1 MNTFLSAPLSRSS
14 PVGDCV
20 AIPFTVREPHHE
32 RDCFIINSSID
43 PFATSID
50 SVQALSLSKGSEY
63 IATQSLEGEGV
74 FGQRPRRVN
83 VFLSLFAIIL
93 LFPISAQSGE
103 PVKEKIAFAYAAIS
117 PTMAGVWM
125 AKEIGAFD
133 RQGLNVDLVH
143 ISSGAV
149 AIQALVGGSVQAA
162 LGASNAVLAAIV
174 KGAPIIAVGSN
185 TSRPGMQLWVQPE
198 IQRPEQLQG

>member
-1 MNTFLSAPLSRSS
+1 MNTFLSASLSRPSA
-14 PVGDCV
+14 V
-20 AIPFTVREPHHE
+20 
-32 RDCFIINSSID
+32 
-43 PFATSID
+43 
-50 SVQALSLSKGSEY
+50 
-63 IATQSLEGEGV
+63 EGEGV

-83 VFLSLFAIIL
+83 VFLSLFAAIIL
-93 LFPISAQSGE
+93 LFPISAQGGE

-149 AIQALVGGSVQAA
+149 AI
-162 LGASNAVLAAIV
+162 
-174 KGAPIIAVGSN
+174 
-185 TSRPGMQLWVQPE
+185 
-198 IQRPEQLQG
+198 